1 MNEKTKIL
9 EMLENGKIT
18 VEEAERLLAAVEDVK
33 PASEKKH
40 KIKNAEAKVT
50 LKNGKLKGKLKI
62 VVDSKDGD
70 NVRVTIPLKLA
81 RTINKFLPKE
91 ALESITEE
99 GINIES
105 IIASIE
111 DSIDEIDEDLVN
123 VTSSDGESVRIFIE
137 K

>member
-111 DSIDEIDEDLVN
+111 DSIDEIDEDIVN

>member
-9 EMLENGKIT
+9 EMLENGKIN

-33 PASEKKH
+33 PSGEKKH
-40 KIKNAEAKVT
+40 KTKNAEAKVI

-81 RTINKFLPKE
+81 KSINKFLPKE
-91 ALESITEE
+91 ALESMTEE
-99 GINIES
+99 GINIET
-105 IIASIE
+105 IMASIE
-111 DSIDEIDEDLVN
+111 DSIDEIDEDIVN
-123 VTSSDGESVRIFIE
+123 VTSSDGETVRIFIE